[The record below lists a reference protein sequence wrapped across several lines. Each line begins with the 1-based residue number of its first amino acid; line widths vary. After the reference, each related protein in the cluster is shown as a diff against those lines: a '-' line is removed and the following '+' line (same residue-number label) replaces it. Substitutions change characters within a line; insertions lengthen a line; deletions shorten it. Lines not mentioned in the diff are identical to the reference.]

1 MEGPPTPGPD
11 RYQPRVDEIAV
22 RREEARVA
30 GLEDN
35 HLAAVRVEDGDVVC
49 ADDPVPEDPVAECP
63 VRHAERHRVAEANR
77 FDVGERGQVG
87 RPVARDVDELPLAW
101 HVGAQV
107 ATRAFPE
114 RRVVGPV
121 DEDHVQAEARHVDP
135 ADRLAPVRG
144 EPVAMGLALDRAH
157 LGTHRLRPGDETRLV
172 RGEALAIAVGEL
184 VLLPVRVKRR
194 EGVLPAP
201 DDDDPDQHQQSRHDQ
216 AGACDPNAAP

>member
-1 MEGPPTPGPD
+1 M
-11 RYQPRVDEIAV
+11 
-22 RREEARVA
+22 
-30 GLEDN
+30 
-35 HLAAVRVEDGDVVC
+35 RVEDGEVVC
-49 ADDPVPEDPVAECP
+49 ADDPVPEDPVAEGS
-63 VRHAERHRVAEANR
+63 VWHVEHHRVAEANR

-121 DEDHVQAEARHVDP
+121 DEDHVQAETRHVNP
-135 ADRLAPVRG
+135 ADRFTPVRG
-144 EPVAMGLALDRAH
+144 EPIAMGLALDRAL
-157 LGTHRLRPGDETRLV
+157 LGTHRLRPGDEARLV
-172 RGEALAIAVGEL
+172 CGEALVVAVSEL
-184 VLLPVRVKRR
+184 VLLPVGVESR

-201 DDDDPDQHQQSRHDQ
+201 DHDNPDQHQQPGHDQ